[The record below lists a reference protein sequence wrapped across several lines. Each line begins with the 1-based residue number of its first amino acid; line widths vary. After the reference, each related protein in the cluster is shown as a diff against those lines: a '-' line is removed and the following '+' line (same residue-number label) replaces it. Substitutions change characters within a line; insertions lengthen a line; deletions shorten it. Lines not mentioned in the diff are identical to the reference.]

1 MFTIAKRFCFQIC
14 FHPVASQLYFCCH
27 FPQLCCCFTNDSF
40 TVSLTTNQF
49 NSLLC
54 CKGDAANGK
63 NTPSKHQSKHSSSI
77 IEGSIKRHN
86 WETYCTCIYQVSLS
100 SRVSGFSWKTSVTL
114 QKNKK
119 YVKTNTTC
127 LLTMLSL
134 YRSFTFG
141 PGGPWMPGCPC
152 LHLQEALPAVRPI
165 SAYPPHCHGHKGKTT
180 VWKLHTPL
188 TKGVK
193 PCWMGAD
200 SPHRRVRSSPLNKP
214 SLGHRTSP
222 FAGGPPGERQEIIW
236 ERKVLS

>member
-1 MFTIAKRFCFQIC
+1 MSFQSMKGAPMFTIAKRFCFQIC

-119 YVKTNTTC
+119 CQNKYNLSSYYAFIVQIIHLWPWRSLNAR
-127 LLTMLSL
+127 LSMLT
-134 YRSFTFG
+134 F
-141 PGGPWMPGCPC
+141 
-152 LHLQEALPAVRPI
+152 A
-165 SAYPPHCHGHKGKTT
+165 
-180 VWKLHTPL
+180 
-188 TKGVK
+188 
-193 PCWMGAD
+193 
-200 SPHRRVRSSPLNKP
+200 RSS
-214 SLGHRTSP
+214 SSC
-222 FAGGPPGERQEIIW
+222 
-236 ERKVLS
+236 